1 MPDRRAQLE
10 DLQTHL
16 TALVLMLRLDSR
28 CQWTRHFEA
37 CLHRAE
43 SLAAGTPEQDE
54 LSTLSGSVMNVFG
67 GMGSF
72 NDYAPWQN
80 GRNIPGME
88 ALSDVSGAVYH
99 SALALRSV
107 EA

>member
-10 DLQTHL
+10 ELQTHL
-16 TALVLMLRLDSR
+16 AALVSILRLDPR

-37 CLHRAE
+37 CLHRVEA
-43 SLAAGTPEQDE
+43 LAGRVLEQDE
-54 LSTLSGSVMNVFG
+54 LNSLSGSVMSVFG

-80 GRNIPGME
+80 GRVIPGME
-88 ALSDVSGAVYH
+88 SLTDASGNVYQ
-99 SALALRSV
+99 SALALRVV

>member
-10 DLQTHL
+10 ELQTHL
-16 TALVLMLRLDSR
+16 AALVGMLRLDPR

-43 SLAAGTPEQDE
+43 SLAGGAPQDE
-54 LSTLSGSVMNVFG
+54 LNVLSGSVISVFG

-80 GRNIPGME
+80 GQSIRGME
-88 ALSDVSGAVYH
+88 ALSDVSGAVYQ
-99 SALALRSV
+99 SALALRRV